1 MRAVDLHLHLLP
13 GVDDGA
19 RDLAASL
26 VHARRLAAEGIAEV
40 TVTPH
45 VSREVALDVAT
56 IPERTAA
63 LQAAMDAERIPLRVH
78 PGGEVHPDRAGSL
91 ADEELETIAHG
102 PAGARWVL
110 LEVPFAGIGP
120 AFAELCED
128 LRRRGFAAVIAH
140 PERAAHGLELL
151 REPVARGAV
160 LQVNVDSMLGR
171 HGDLARERAAR
182 LVRGGRAYV
191 LASDGHPGTRD
202 QTLGDGLHAALGL
215 GVPPARALRL
225 VSHNPRFL
233 LRSGLPGVGRRALEQ
248 RAGGGRGVELAGDDL
263 IQ

>member
-26 VHARRLAAEGIAEV
+26 VHARRLASEGIDEV

-45 VSREVALDVAT
+45 VSCEVALDVAT
-56 IPERTAA
+56 IPQRTAA
-63 LQAAMDAERIPLRVH
+63 LQAAIDA
-78 PGGEVHPDRAGSL
+78 
-91 ADEELETIAHG
+91 ELETIAHG
-102 PAGARWVL
+102 PPGARWVL

-128 LRRRGFAAVIAH
+128 LRARGFAAVIAH

-171 HGDLARERAAR
+171 HGDLPRERAAR
-182 LVRGGRAYV
+182 LVRSGGAYV

-233 LRSGLPGVGRRALEQ
+233 LRSGLPGVGGRALEQ
-248 RAGGGRGVELAGDDL
+248 RAGGRRGVELAGDDL
-263 IQ
+263 VQ